1 MRFLA
6 RIRPFMHSTH
16 TLNMNNLNRRQ
27 ALGLTSAWLL
37 HRSTWA
43 ATASLNTSYAP
54 LAALEKQ
61 AGGRLGVAF
70 LNTSNGSIVGHRLHE
85 RFGMCSTFKL
95 ALAAEVL
102 RKIDQ
107 GTLKGDQWVT
117 FGKADIMSHAPVAK
131 EHLARGGMT
140 VLAMAEAIQTT
151 SDNTAANAL
160 LKLVGGPAALTQ
172 LLRAGGDQVTRVD
185 RMEPEMNLVGPGE
198 VRDTTTPHAAA
209 LTAQRQLIG
218 SWLKADSNR
227 LLIGWMEATET
238 GTKRLRAGFPHGWRA
253 GDKTGTGMAKG
264 MADKYNDI
272 AIAWPPGKAPLIVT
286 AYYETATN
294 GGGKIRDSDQ
304 AVLAEVGR
312 IATAWQPES

>member
-1 MRFLA
+1 
-6 RIRPFMHSTH
+6 
-16 TLNMNNLNRRQ
+16 MNIFTRRQ

-37 HRSTWA
+37 HSSTWA
-43 ATASLNTSYAP
+43 VATNATVNISYAP
-54 LAALEKQ
+54 LAQLEKKV
-61 AGGRLGVAF
+61 GGRLGVAL
-70 LNTSNGSIVGHRLHE
+70 LNTGNGNVVGHRLHE

-107 GTLKGDQWVT
+107 GTLKSDQWVT
-117 FGKADIMSHAPVAK
+117 YGQADIMSHAPVAK
-131 EHLARGGMT
+131 EHLAHGGMT

-160 LKLVGGPAALTQ
+160 LKLIGGPVAFTQ

-209 LTAQRQLIG
+209 LTAQRQLLG
-218 SWLKADSNR
+218 GWLKPDSNR
-227 LLIGWMEATET
+227 LGIRWLDATDT
-238 GTKRLRAGFPHGWRA
+238 GTKRLRAGFSAGWRS
-253 GDKTGTGMAKG
+253 GDKTGTGMTKG
-264 MADKYNDI
+264 IADKYNDI

-294 GGGKIRDSDQ
+294 SGGEMRDSDQ

-312 IATAWQPES
+312 IATAWRLES

>member
-1 MRFLA
+1 
-6 RIRPFMHSTH
+6 
-16 TLNMNNLNRRQ
+16 MNTLNRRQ

-37 HRSTWA
+37 HNNTWA
-43 ATASLNTSYAP
+43 AAANLYASYAP

-70 LNTSNGSIVGHRLHE
+70 LSTGNGSIVGHRLHE

-102 RKIDQ
+102 RKVDK
-107 GTLKGDQWVT
+107 GTLKSDQWVT
-117 FGKADIMSHAPVAK
+117 YGKADIMSHAPVAK

-160 LKLVGGPAALTQ
+160 LKLIGGPAAFTQ

-185 RMEPEMNLVGPGE
+185 RMEPQMNLVGPGE

-209 LTAQRQLIG
+209 LTTQRQLLG
-218 SWLKADSNR
+218 GWLKPDFNR
-227 LLIGWMEATET
+227 LLIDWMEATET
-238 GTKRLRAGFPHGWRA
+238 GAKRLRAGFPPGWRS

-272 AIAWPPGKAPLIVT
+272 AIAWPPGRSPIIIT
-286 AYYETATN
+286 AYYETPTN
-294 GGGKIRDSDQ
+294 HGGKIRDEDQ

-312 IATAWQPES
+312 IAAAWSLGS

>member
-1 MRFLA
+1 
-6 RIRPFMHSTH
+6 
-16 TLNMNNLNRRQ
+16 MNTLNRRQ
-27 ALGLTSAWLL
+27 ALGLTSALL
-37 HRSTWA
+37 LPSSTWA
-43 ATASLNTSYAP
+43 IAASATADISHAP
-54 LAALEKQ
+54 LAALEKKV
-61 AGGRLGVAF
+61 GGRLGVAF
-70 LNTSNGSIVGHRLHE
+70 LNTGNGSIAGHRLHE
-85 RFGMCSTFKL
+85 RFAMCSTFKL
-95 ALAAEVL
+95 ALAAEVM

-107 GTLKGDQWVT
+107 GTLKSDQWIT
-117 FGKADIMSHAPVAK
+117 YGKADILSHAPVAK
-131 EHLARGGMT
+131 AHLARGGMT

-160 LKLVGGPAALTQ
+160 LKLVGGPAAFTQ
-172 LLRAGGDQVTRVD
+172 LLRAGGDMVTRVD
-185 RMEPEMNLVGPGE
+185 RMEPEMNRVGPGE

-209 LTAQRQLIG
+209 LTAQRQLLG
-218 SWLKADSNR
+218 GWLKPDSNR

-238 GTKRLRAGFPHGWRA
+238 GTKRLRAGFPPGWRA

-312 IATAWQPES
+312 IAAAWSLEA

>member
-1 MRFLA
+1 
-6 RIRPFMHSTH
+6 
-16 TLNMNNLNRRQ
+16 MNTLNRRQ

-37 HRSTWA
+37 HSSAWA
-43 ATASLNTSYAP
+43 VTADVTASSGYAA

-61 AGGRLGVAF
+61 TGGRLGVAM
-70 LNTSNGSIVGHRLHE
+70 LNTANGQLVGHRLHE

-102 RKIDQ
+102 RKVDS
-107 GTLKGDQWVT
+107 GALKPDQWVT
-117 FGKADIMSHAPVAK
+117 FGKADLLKHAPIARQHV
-131 EHLARGGMT
+131 ARGGMT
-140 VLAMAEAIQTT
+140 VIAMAQAIQTT

-160 LKLVGGPAALTQ
+160 LKLLGGPAAFTQ
-172 LLRAGGDQVTRVD
+172 LLRASGDTVTRVD
-185 RMEPEMNLVGPGE
+185 RMEPEMNRVGPGD

-209 LTAQRQLIG
+209 LTAQRQLLG
-218 SWLKADSNR
+218 GWLKPESAS
-227 LLIGWMEATET
+227 LLLGWMQATET
-238 GTKRLRAGFPHGWRA
+238 GTQRLRAGFPPGWRS

-272 AIAWPPGKAPLIVT
+272 AITWPPGKAPLIVT

-294 GGGKIRDSDQ
+294 SGGEMRDEDQ

-312 IATAWQPES
+312 IATQWSLAG